1 MTLEYDLPPLEAAG
15 VPRARQMLERARWA
29 ARAFATYDHDSVL
42 RVVEAVTRSA
52 AWS

>member
-29 ARAFATYDHDSVL
+29 ARAFAT
-42 RVVEAVTRSA
+42 
-52 AWS
+52 